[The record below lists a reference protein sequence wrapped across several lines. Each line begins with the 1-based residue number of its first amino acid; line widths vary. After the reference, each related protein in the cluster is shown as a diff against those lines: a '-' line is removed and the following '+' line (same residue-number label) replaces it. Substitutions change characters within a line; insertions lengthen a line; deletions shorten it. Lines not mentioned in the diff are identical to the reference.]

1 MLNRSS
7 ICILAVAATLF
18 ISPVV
23 WLALHADLPLN
34 NARAPASTVVPR
46 KTTASEPSMAVHAA
60 RQTTTRL
67 LALDQAKRLAF
78 WTVFLRNNK
87 LACDVVL
94 RATYQGSTDSGVD
107 YWSVGCR
114 DGHYYSMAINAERRD
129 SVCTR
134 DALAQTAESAPLAG
148 SSDP

>member
-7 ICILAVAATLF
+7 ICILPIATLF
-18 ISPVV
+18 ICPFV
-23 WLALHADLPLN
+23 WLALHADLLLN
-34 NARAPASTVVPR
+34 NARAAASTALPP

-67 LALDQAKRLAF
+67 LALDQVKRLAF
-78 WTVFLRNNK
+78 WTVFLRSNK
-87 LACDVVL
+87 LARDVVL

-114 DGHYYSMAINAERRD
+114 DGYYYSMAINAEPRD
-129 SVCTR
+129 SACTR